1 METSIDPSDAAV
13 TVAGRRLVRRLGT
26 GQEWTAYSTVPVD
39 ADPAGRGGGVLAP
52 TVVDAV
58 LLRARA
64 DAAERGLWRRTAI
77 LSRLDHPHIVKLID
91 VAEDP
96 GGLPC
101 LLVERLAGGTLG
113 ELLRRR
119 ESIAPG
125 EAVTILAPLVD
136 AVRAAHL
143 AGIAHGGIAA
153 TAVSFAADGR
163 PVLAGWSQAV
173 AVDRPGLSGG
183 TGRPD
188 PGFVEDWSAFS
199 RLMDGVLRST
209 PSADQPTTE
218 PWVAEL
224 APGLADHE
232 IANRLQQ
239 RIHALAR
246 PLPVLLDRVDPPT
259 GTAADDIRA
268 AVEHDRAMR
277 ATTPPT
283 RRAAAE
289 ARRRTPV
296 AARFRQRLDV
306 RPGRR
311 SPVAAA
317 DRPEARRGS
326 PSRRRLVLGGAGA
339 AVVLASTAM
348 VLLPPE
354 APSTADAGSSSQ
366 QPSTPEPRS
375 STPAPVPSVQAD
387 AAASAEAVDAVDA
400 VEGDDPLAAA
410 RALVLR
416 RDQCRSSSDATCLWE
431 AVEPGSPFGDEEQV
445 GDGIGPIEAAT
456 LELVD
461 RQGDAAVLR
470 GTAEA
475 AATDDVAPKRRQPVT
490 LLVVRGETGWRLR
503 EVFTAG

>member
-1 METSIDPSDAAV
+1 METTIDPSDAAV

-26 GQEWTAYSTVPVD
+26 GQEWTAYSTVPVEVQ
-39 ADPAGRGGGVLAP
+39 PGGRGGGVLAP
-52 TVVDAV
+52 TVADAV

-64 DAAERGLWRRTAI
+64 DAAERSLWRRAAI
-77 LSRLDHPHIVKLID
+77 LSRLDHPHIVRLID

-143 AGIAHGGIAA
+143 AGISHGGIAA

-183 TGRPD
+183 TGQPD
-188 PGFVEDWSAFS
+188 PAFVEDWSAFS

-209 PSADQPTTE
+209 PSADQPETE
-218 PWVAEL
+218 SWVAEV

-246 PLPVLLDRVDPPT
+246 PLPVLLDRIDPPT
-259 GTAADDIRA
+259 GTAADEIRA

-277 ATTPPT
+277 STAPPT
-283 RRAAAE
+283 RRAVAE
-289 ARRRTPV
+289 ARRRTPLTT
-296 AARFRQRLDV
+296 RLRQRIDV
-306 RPGRR
+306 RGGHR
-311 SPVAAA
+311 SREASA
-317 DRPEARRGS
+317 DRPAVRRSG
-326 PSRRRLVLGGAGA
+326 PPRRRLILGGAGM

-354 APSTADAGSSSQ
+354 VPSTADAGSSEQ
-366 QPSTPEPRS
+366 QPSTVQAPS
-375 STPAPVPSVQAD
+375 SAPAPVPSVQAD
-387 AAASAEAVDAVDA
+387 AAEAGEGGEGDEA

-445 GDGIGPIEAAT
+445 GDGIGSIEAAT

-470 GTAEA
+470 GTGEGV
-475 AATDDVAPKRRQPVT
+475 ATDGGATKRRQPVT